1 MSKSSRNEDQRE
13 TTHINQLNLYR
24 NLTKTFFFN
33 AFIPLLCALLK
44 KISFSSKDTPTEK
57 DAANRSKTTTT
68 TKKKEGGGK
77 KERKKKQK
85 NKKQKKNTYNM

>member
-68 TKKKEGGGK
+68 TKKGGG
-77 KERKKKQK
+77 RKREKKQK
-85 NKKQKKNTYNM
+85 NKKKNTYNM